1 MCSSAASWPP
11 APAIP
16 TYSAGRLFRL
26 LDNVTWIKQNH
37 TFKFGADFKRLT
49 DHDDNVFGNYRA
61 GWYVF
66 DSSSSVGTTIGDPYT
81 AFLLGYPDYT
91 EVSTVNKPQMQGLGY
106 SYAFFGQDDWKVT
119 PHLTLNLGLRYELH
133 PPLKEV
139 NYNTADFLPDYSST
153 VSGQTVA
160 GAVVVPN
167 AQALSFESTDFKN
180 AISPTP
186 TLTAAEAGV
195 PAAIRYTD
203 HTDLG
208 PRLGFAWR
216 PYGNDKTVLRGGWGR
231 FLETP
236 LGFSLV
242 SGWAVS
248 ASYVGYFG
256 QAYESDGVTPQESF
270 TNPFPSQASGSATG
284 TTSFYYAFPI
294 HYKDPS
300 VEQWN
305 LTLEQDLGHGIGM
318 RLSYAGSHGH
328 NLESMGDLN
337 QVQANTVGYNNVTS
351 ATPVNA
357 TTNACITDGAGNTIA
372 DHRPYPCWAVLQ
384 SVLNLAESKQQRHG

>member
-1 MCSSAASWPP
+1 VIINGFMATGAGN
-11 APAIP
+11 P
-16 TYSAGRLFRL
+16 TYQRGQIIQL

-91 EVSTVNKPQMQGLGY
+91 EVSTVNKPGMQGLGY
-106 SYAFFGQDDWKVT
+106 SYAFFGQDDWKIT
-119 PHLTLNLGLRYELH
+119 PRLTLNLGLRYELH

-139 NYNTADFLPDYSST
+139 NYNTADFLPDYNST
-153 VSGQTVA
+153 VNGQAVA

-167 AQALSFESTDFKN
+167 AQALSFESSDFAG

-186 TLTAAEAGV
+186 TLTAAQAGI
-195 PAAIRYTD
+195 PATIRYTD

-216 PYGNDKTVLRGGWGR
+216 PYSNGKTVLRGGWGR
-231 FLETP
+231 FIETP

-248 ASYVGYFG
+248 ASMSATSTKPTGPTALHRSSHSPVPFPRRP
-256 QAYESDGVTPQESF
+256 QAARPEPPASIT
-270 TNPFPSQASGSATG
+270 PFPSITRTPPCSSGT
-284 TTSFYYAFPI
+284 
-294 HYKDPS
+294 
-300 VEQWN
+300 
-305 LTLEQDLGHGIGM
+305 
-318 RLSYAGSHGH
+318 
-328 NLESMGDLN
+328 
-337 QVQANTVGYNNVTS
+337 
-351 ATPVNA
+351 
-357 TTNACITDGAGNTIA
+357 
-372 DHRPYPCWAVLQ
+372 
-384 SVLNLAESKQQRHG
+384 